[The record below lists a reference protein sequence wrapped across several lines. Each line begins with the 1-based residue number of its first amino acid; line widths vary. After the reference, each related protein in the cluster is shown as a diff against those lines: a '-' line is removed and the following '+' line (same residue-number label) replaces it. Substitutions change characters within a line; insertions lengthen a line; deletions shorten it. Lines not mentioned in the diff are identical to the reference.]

1 MKFPKSKCSTIS
13 FPLGGIG
20 SGCIGLA
27 GNGSLIDWEI
37 FNRPSKCS
45 RNGFSHFAVRAEEE
59 GKVTGVRIL
68 NGDLP
73 PPYIGEHQEQ
83 AGHFGFGYGPA
94 EETLSSWPHFPEHE
108 FSGNYPVAEI
118 NFTDDSFPGKNKLTA
133 WSVMI
138 PGESKDSSLP
148 AAFFE
153 VELRNTSDR
162 VIDYTVIGVLANPW
176 CRQNVTYYNEIQ
188 KNQLTVYSGDGIG
201 DVTLTLAENQENVS
215 YQTNFFRG
223 PWRDYLEMYY
233 NDLMRGGRFTERK
246 YSLDASRTQW
256 EAGLLAAHF
265 RLAPGESKNT
275 RFIITWS
282 IPVYE
287 KYWNDYTNSLAE
299 ESGIAPRWKN
309 YYATVW
315 ENSRVSGEYAV
326 VEYERLRRDTF
337 LFSESLQYGNLP
349 ETVKDAVSSCLSVLK
364 SPTCLRLEDGT
375 FYGWE
380 GVQSHFGS
388 CEGSCAH
395 VWGYQQAL
403 PFLFPDLERSM
414 RESHLTYSID
424 PDGGSHFRL
433 QLPLGLKALITDFRP
448 CADGQFGDVMKI
460 YRDWLISGD
469 DEYIRRWWS
478 TIRKTVEY
486 AWSPENPDQWDP
498 EKTGILH
505 GRQHH
510 TLDMELYGPSAWLSA
525 HYIGALDAAA
535 RMADFVGDDDFAA
548 QCREIRRKGSK
559 FLNEN
564 LFNGEYFCQKV
575 DLKDRSLLE
584 KFGDEAVEKYWN
596 DETGEIKYQ
605 IADGCG
611 IDAPL
616 AQMYATLYGLE
627 PIFENDKLRST
638 LQSIYRYN
646 FKSMR
651 EVINLWRN
659 FCLNDEKGVL
669 ICTWPHCN
677 KPAIPLT
684 YNTEVMTGF
693 EYAFAIQLAAEGMIE
708 QSVEIVSAIRDRF
721 DGVKRNPWNEI
732 ECGSNYARSMTAFGL
747 LPVLSG
753 FIYDKRRGMLGFIPK
768 LTEYSSFWAL
778 GAAWGTFSQSGN
790 RVTLTLAHGEFQL
803 EKLELSGNIKFMR
816 LNSETASLPL
826 HLNAGDC
833 LRVELD

>member
-1 MKFPKSKCSTIS
+1 
-13 FPLGGIG
+13 
-20 SGCIGLA
+20 
-27 GNGSLIDWEI
+27 
-37 FNRPSKCS
+37 
-45 RNGFSHFAVRAEEE
+45 
-59 GKVTGVRIL
+59 
-68 NGDLP
+68 
-73 PPYIGEHQEQ
+73 
-83 AGHFGFGYGPA
+83 
-94 EETLSSWPHFPEHE
+94 
-108 FSGNYPVAEI
+108 
-118 NFTDDSFPGKNKLTA
+118 
-133 WSVMI
+133 
-138 PGESKDSSLP
+138 
-148 AAFFE
+148 
-153 VELRNTSDR
+153 
-162 VIDYTVIGVLANPW
+162 
-176 CRQNVTYYNEIQ
+176 
-188 KNQLTVYSGDGIG
+188 
-201 DVTLTLAENQENVS
+201 
-215 YQTNFFRG
+215 
-223 PWRDYLEMYY
+223 
-233 NDLMRGGRFTERK
+233 
-246 YSLDASRTQW
+246 
-256 EAGLLAAHF
+256 
-265 RLAPGESKNT
+265 
-275 RFIITWS
+275 
-282 IPVYE
+282 
-287 KYWNDYTNSLAE
+287 
-299 ESGIAPRWKN
+299 
-309 YYATVW
+309 
-315 ENSRVSGEYAV
+315 
-326 VEYERLRRDTF
+326 
-337 LFSESLQYGNLP
+337 
-349 ETVKDAVSSCLSVLK
+349 
-364 SPTCLRLEDGT
+364 
-375 FYGWE
+375 
-380 GVQSHFGS
+380 
-388 CEGSCAH
+388 
-395 VWGYQQAL
+395 
-403 PFLFPDLERSM
+403 
-414 RESHLTYSID
+414 
-424 PDGGSHFRL
+424 
-433 QLPLGLKALITDFRP
+433 
-448 CADGQFGDVMKI
+448 
-460 YRDWLISGD
+460 
-469 DEYIRRWWS
+469 
-478 TIRKTVEY
+478 VEY

-677 KPAIPLT
+677 KPAIRLT

-803 EKLELSGNIKFMR
+803 EKLELSGNIKSMR
-816 LNSETASLPL
+816 LNGETASLPL